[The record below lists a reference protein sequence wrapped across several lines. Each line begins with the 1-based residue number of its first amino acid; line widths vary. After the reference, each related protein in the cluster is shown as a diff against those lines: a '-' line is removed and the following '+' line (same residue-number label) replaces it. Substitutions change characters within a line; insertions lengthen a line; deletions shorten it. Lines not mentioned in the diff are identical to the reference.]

1 MHFKAIMKRTLLTLL
16 EPISKIGFWFKIAA
30 GLSLKPEAYC
40 CMSRILN
47 AAPTKRLGQK
57 TFLSWV
63 LLIILTGTGIAA
75 GQESGIPSPSVW
87 PSLIDSV
94 KITEPINFCGESV
107 PLDSRE
113 VRERLEKELLL
124 TIWDRPQV
132 VLWIKRT
139 TRYMP
144 IIEKMLSENEMPD
157 DLKYVAIAESALR
170 PHVGSSKGAIGFWQ
184 FLRSTGQKYGLRIN
198 AEIDERR
205 NIFASTQAAIN
216 YFKALYQMLGSW
228 TLAASAFNMGELG
241 LQTEIVS
248 QKTNDYYKLY
258 LPLETQR
265 YIFRII
271 SAKIILSDPQRF
283 GFQFADEDL
292 YPPLSFDRVHV
303 ECFQDTPIHIVAQAA
318 DTHFKAIKDLN
329 PEFRGHF
336 LAAGMHSLLIPKGT
350 ADGFYARFK
359 EGVQQWM
366 AENQERVYVVKEG
379 DNLTMIAE
387 RFNVPLPAL
396 MIWNRLDRKKPIH
409 PGDRIVIYPNQSASN
424 VEASQA
430 D

>member
-1 MHFKAIMKRTLLTLL
+1 MHFKVNMNRTFLTL
-16 EPISKIGFWFKIAA
+16 
-30 GLSLKPEAYC
+30 
-40 CMSRILN
+40 
-47 AAPTKRLGQK
+47 
-57 TFLSWV
+57 
-63 LLIILTGTGIAA
+63 LLIILTGTGIAV
-75 GQESGIPSPSVW
+75 GQEPGMPSPSAW
-87 PSLIDSV
+87 PSLMASV
-94 KITEPINFCGESV
+94 RITEPIDFCGEPV
-107 PLDSRE
+107 PIDRRE
-113 VRERLEKELLL
+113 VRERLEKEMLL

-139 TRYMP
+139 TRYLP

-184 FLRSTGQKYGLRIN
+184 FLESTGQKYGLRIN

-205 NIFASTQAAIN
+205 NIFASTLAAIN
-216 YFKALYQMLGSW
+216 YFKDLYQMLDSW
-228 TLAASAFNMGELG
+228 TLAAAAFNMGELG
-241 LQTEIVS
+241 LQAEIVS
-248 QKTNDYYKLY
+248 QKANDFYQLY

-283 GFQFADEDL
+283 GFEFTDQDL
-292 YPPLSFDRVHV
+292 YSPLSFDRIHV

-318 DTHFKAIKDLN
+318 NTHFKTIKDLN
-329 PEFRGHF
+329 PELRGYF
-336 LAAGMHSLLIPKGT
+336 LTAGMHSLLIPKG
-350 ADGFYARFK
+350 AANGFYARFK
-359 EGVQQWM
+359 ERVQQWV

-379 DNLTMIAE
+379 DNLTVIAE

-396 MIWNRLDRKKPIH
+396 LIWNRLDGKKAIH
-409 PGDRIVIYPNQSASN
+409 PGDRIVIYPNQAGSDIN
-424 VEASQA
+424 PPQP

>member
-1 MHFKAIMKRTLLTLL
+1 MHFKVNMNRTFLTL
-16 EPISKIGFWFKIAA
+16 
-30 GLSLKPEAYC
+30 
-40 CMSRILN
+40 
-47 AAPTKRLGQK
+47 
-57 TFLSWV
+57 
-63 LLIILTGTGIAA
+63 LLIILTGTGIAV
-75 GQESGIPSPSVW
+75 GQEPGMPSPSAW
-87 PSLIDSV
+87 PSLMASV
-94 KITEPINFCGESV
+94 RITEPIDFCGEPV
-107 PLDSRE
+107 PLDRRE
-113 VRERLEKELLL
+113 VRERLEKEMLL

-139 TRYMP
+139 TRYLP

-184 FLRSTGQKYGLRIN
+184 FLESTGQKYGLRIN

-205 NIFASTQAAIN
+205 NIFASTLAAIN
-216 YFKALYQMLGSW
+216 YFKDLYQMLNSW
-228 TLAASAFNMGELG
+228 TLAAAAFNMGELG
-241 LQTEIVS
+241 LQAEIVS
-248 QKTNDYYKLY
+248 QKANDFYQLY

-283 GFQFADEDL
+283 GFEFTDQDL
-292 YPPLSFDRVHV
+292 YSPLSFDRIHV

-318 DTHFKAIKDLN
+318 NTHFKTIKDLN
-329 PEFRGHF
+329 PELRGYF
-336 LAAGMHSLLIPKGT
+336 LTAGMHSLLIPKG
-350 ADGFYARFK
+350 AANGFYARFK
-359 EGVQQWM
+359 ERVQQWV

-379 DNLTMIAE
+379 DNLTVIAE

-396 MIWNRLDRKKPIH
+396 LIWNRLDGKKAIH
-409 PGDRIVIYPNQSASN
+409 PGDRIVIYPNQTASDVN
-424 VEASQA
+424 PPQT

>member
-1 MHFKAIMKRTLLTLL
+1 MHFKANMKRTVL
-16 EPISKIGFWFKIAA
+16 IF
-30 GLSLKPEAYC
+30 
-40 CMSRILN
+40 
-47 AAPTKRLGQK
+47 
-57 TFLSWV
+57 
-63 LLIILTGTGIAA
+63 LLIMLTGTGLAV
-75 GQESGIPSPSVW
+75 GQETGMPSPFAW
-87 PSLIDSV
+87 PSLMASV
-94 KITEPINFCGESV
+94 NITEPIDFCGDLV

-124 TIWDRPQV
+124 TIWDRAQV

-139 TRYMP
+139 TRYLP

-170 PHVGSSKGAIGFWQ
+170 PHAGSSKGAIGFWQ
-184 FLRSTGQKYGLRIN
+184 FLGSTGQKYGLRIN

-205 NIFASTQAAIN
+205 NIFASTLAAIN
-216 YFKALYQMLGSW
+216 YFKDLYKMLGSW
-228 TLAASAFNMGELG
+228 TLSAAAFNMGELG

-248 QKTNDYYKLY
+248 QKTNDYYQLY

-283 GFQFADEDL
+283 GFQFTDQDL

-329 PEFRGHF
+329 PEIRGHF
-336 LAAGMHSLLIPKGT
+336 LAAGMHSLLIPKGA

-359 EGVQQWM
+359 ERLQQWV

-379 DNLTMIAE
+379 DNLTIIAE

-396 MIWNRLDRKKPIH
+396 LIWNRLDGKKAIH
-409 PGDRIVIYPNQSASN
+409 PGDRIVIYPNPAGSDVN
-424 VEASQA
+424 PSQT

>member
-1 MHFKAIMKRTLLTLL
+1 MKRTLLT
-16 EPISKIGFWFKIAA
+16 S
-30 GLSLKPEAYC
+30 
-40 CMSRILN
+40 
-47 AAPTKRLGQK
+47 
-57 TFLSWV
+57 
-63 LLIILTGTGIAA
+63 LLIILTVTGIAV
-75 GQESGIPSPSVW
+75 GQELGMPPSSAW
-87 PSLIDSV
+87 PSLMAGV
-94 KITEPINFCGESV
+94 KITEPIDFCGESV

-113 VRERLEKELLL
+113 VRERLEKEMLL

-205 NIFASTQAAIN
+205 NIFASTLAAIN
-216 YFKALYQMLGSW
+216 YFKELYQMLGSW
-228 TLAASAFNMGELG
+228 TLSAAAFNMGELG

-248 QKTNDYYKLY
+248 QKTNDYYQLY

-283 GFQFADEDL
+283 GFQFADQDL
-292 YPPLSFDRVHV
+292 YPPLSFDRIQV
-303 ECFQDTPIHIVAQAA
+303 ESFQDTPIHIVAQAA
-318 DTHFKAIKDLN
+318 NTHFKAIKDLN
-329 PEFRGHF
+329 PEIRGHF
-336 LAAGMHSLLIPKGT
+336 LAAGMHSLLIPKGA
-350 ADGFYARFK
+350 ADGFYTRFK
-359 EGVQQWM
+359 ELVQQWV

-379 DNLTMIAE
+379 DNLTVIAE

-396 MIWNRLDRKKPIH
+396 MIWNRLDGKKPIH
-409 PGDRIVIYPNQSASN
+409 PGDRIVIYPNPSESDIN
-424 VEASQA
+424 PTQA

>member
-1 MHFKAIMKRTLLTLL
+1 MHFKVNMNRTFLTL
-16 EPISKIGFWFKIAA
+16 
-30 GLSLKPEAYC
+30 
-40 CMSRILN
+40 
-47 AAPTKRLGQK
+47 
-57 TFLSWV
+57 
-63 LLIILTGTGIAA
+63 LLIILTGTGIAV
-75 GQESGIPSPSVW
+75 GQEPGMPSPSAW
-87 PSLIDSV
+87 PSLMASV
-94 KITEPINFCGESV
+94 RITEPIDFCGEPV
-107 PLDSRE
+107 PIDRRE
-113 VRERLEKELLL
+113 VRERLEKEMLL

-139 TRYMP
+139 TRYLP

-184 FLRSTGQKYGLRIN
+184 FLESTGQKYGLRIN

-205 NIFASTQAAIN
+205 NIFASTLAAIN
-216 YFKALYQMLGSW
+216 YFKDLYQMLDSW
-228 TLAASAFNMGELG
+228 TLAAAAFNMGELG
-241 LQTEIVS
+241 LQAEIVS
-248 QKTNDYYKLY
+248 QKANDFYQLY

-283 GFQFADEDL
+283 GFEFTDQDL
-292 YPPLSFDRVHV
+292 YSPLSFDRIHV

-318 DTHFKAIKDLN
+318 NTHFKTIKDLN
-329 PEFRGHF
+329 PELRGYF
-336 LAAGMHSLLIPKGT
+336 LTAGMHSLLIPKG
-350 ADGFYARFK
+350 AANGFYARFK
-359 EGVQQWM
+359 ERVQQWV

-379 DNLTMIAE
+379 DNLTVIAE

-396 MIWNRLDRKKPIH
+396 LIWNRLDGKKAIH
-409 PGDRIVIYPNQSASN
+409 PGDRIVIYPNQAGSDIN
-424 VEASQA
+424 PPQT